1 MLDVCLRA
9 QELLARMSGQ
19 QLQQLEEASGSL
31 ANTSRG
37 YVTAAL
43 PDKLVRQVCV
53 GMCIRVICEFHFYT
67 HIRMLGQHKLGSRC
81 CCCLARQACA
91 AAYDAR
97 YPDGV
102 QHSVQCIAQGTLVCL
117 WAAWSARV

>member
-43 PDKLVRQVCV
+43 PDKLVRQVC
-53 GMCIRVICEFHFYT
+53 GCEILSVI
-67 HIRMLGQHKLGSRC
+67 
-81 CCCLARQACA
+81 
-91 AAYDAR
+91 
-97 YPDGV
+97 
-102 QHSVQCIAQGTLVCL
+102 
-117 WAAWSARV
+117 